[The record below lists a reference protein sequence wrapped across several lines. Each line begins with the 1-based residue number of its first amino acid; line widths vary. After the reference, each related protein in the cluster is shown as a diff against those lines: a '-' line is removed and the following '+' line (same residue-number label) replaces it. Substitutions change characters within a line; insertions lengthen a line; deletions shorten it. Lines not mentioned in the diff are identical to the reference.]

1 MLRDQHFFSTS
12 VRNNDKKIITDE
24 AFYKQKKNVL
34 VLFLTTM
41 LSLHSCN
48 KTEQNTQD
56 SPQTIEAEVLP
67 LQIVN
72 AQIDQ
77 SFRTNLQGKTNI
89 ELRPQI
95 SGYIDKIYVDEG
107 AYVQSG
113 QPIFRINATVYREQ
127 KNTALASLE
136 MARSQLAT
144 AELELDKYKVLS
156 NKKVVADFQHQK
168 AKTAYQNAKA
178 SVQQQQT
185 LVASADVNIG
195 FAVIKAPVNGY
206 IGRIPNRLGALV
218 GPTDARP
225 LNTLSQA
232 FSG

>member
-1 MLRDQHFFSTS
+1 
-12 VRNNDKKIITDE
+12 
-24 AFYKQKKNVL
+24 
-34 VLFLTTM
+34 M

-156 NKKVVADFQHQK
+156 NKK
-168 AKTAYQNAKA
+168 
-178 SVQQQQT
+178 SC
-185 LVASADVNIG
+185 SG
-195 FAVIKAPVNGY
+195 F
-206 IGRIPNRLGALV
+206 
-218 GPTDARP
+218 PTP
-225 LNTLSQA
+225 KS
-232 FSG
+232 